1 MLTGGGPVLPVH
13 AAAAAAQLDEAELE
27 SVRRF
32 SSELRGKSLD
42 DLKSSKII
50 DRYPNMSYMV
60 FVYFGIEI
68 QLIHGLK
75 TI

>member
-13 AAAAAAQLDEAELE
+13 AAAHAAAAQLDEAELE

-32 SSELRGKSLD
+32 SSELRGKSLE

-50 DRYPNMSYMV
+50 DRYTYLCSIV
-60 FVYFGIEI
+60 RGTLF
-68 QLIHGLK
+68 
-75 TI
+75 